1 MRRPVQPAAFL
12 EYERS
17 RFSLTVSFIVRRSIG
32 LADVSS
38 VSAVSPAFYIWR
50 HHEQIEDFDADGY
63 RDELECQ
70 DDETLFGE
78 SELTDL
84 AERRMNALV
93 EQYEEQLDGMEMAE
107 LYGNDEWE
115 EIRAAKIEE
124 LIEAR
129 QEALGQDSE

>member
-1 MRRPVQPAAFL
+1 MNK
-12 EYERS
+12 
-17 RFSLTVSFIVRRSIG
+17 
-32 LADVSS
+32 
-38 VSAVSPAFYIWR
+38 
-50 HHEQIEDFDADGY
+50 IEDFDADGY

-107 LYGNDEWE
+107 LYGIDEWE

-129 QEALGQDSE
+129 REALGQDSE